1 MGSRGSGGSCSRGSG
16 SAAGA
21 SGGAGTSIGI
31 CAGRTRSDVDGACG
45 TLDTVGANTVLVVN
59 DAGGGEDTRVG
70 LALDLATGIESSGLA
85 VAGAG
90 SSVGLNNGVIGTIV
104 VGPVDSV
111 AGGNVELLGRE
122 QTVDDVY
129 IPGLCKD

>member
-1 MGSRGSGGSCSRGSG
+1 MGSGGCGGSCSRGSG

-21 SGGAGTSIGI
+21 SGGAGVGI
-31 CAGRTRSDVDGACG
+31 RASRARSDVDGACC
-45 TLDTVGANTVLVVN
+45 TLDTVGANAVLVVD

-70 LALDLATGIESSGLA
+70 LALELATGIESSGLA

-90 SSVGLNNGVIGTIV
+90 SSVGLDNGVIGTIV

-111 AGGNVELLGRE
+111 ARGNVELLGRE
-122 QTVDDVY
+122 QTVDNAD